1 MKELFRMLKG
11 FYNENKRLVIIS
23 VIFQVIYSIFETIV
37 IPYILAGT
45 FNNIK
50 NAKDFKYNIIKLV
63 GCWIVIKIV
72 GAISLYYHNQ
82 IEPQI
87 AKYIVVT
94 IINSIFDKYEKENH
108 ITNISVLIDKIHMI
122 KTNLHDF
129 SFIIF
134 TIFIPSIITLIFSC
148 ISIFRINKQLGLVIF
163 ACILAQ
169 YFIFTRGLNECVKTT
184 YQECKNRDGM
194 YDYIED
200 LFTNINT
207 IQSTTNGFDSEMKK
221 IDTLTTN
228 YRNSEM
234 RTVKCILTKQYIG
247 SGSSIAIFSIIL
259 YTVYNLY
266 KTEKLST
273 DDATTVILLII
284 GLFDNMSNMS
294 YYMPEFTHRVGI
306 LLSNE
311 DFLKTL
317 ILSKYDDRVN
327 LSTLN
332 DYTIKFN
339 NVSFLYP
346 NTTKN
351 ILNNLQLE
359 IPKNQIISIYGNSG
373 AGKTTFIKLIFGIEN
388 PTQGTITI
396 GNKNI
401 KEYEI
406 KDTRKYIALIDQNTS
421 NLFNRS
427 IFDNIIYGNDVSD
440 VNKLKLKEEIKNTF
454 SKFNLYG
461 IFKSLDKDKPMWS
474 FLDQTVGKLGN
485 KLSGGQKKIIHL
497 LRISLND
504 VAKIVI
510 LDEPSNGLDENTR
523 NNIIEYIKSMKDK
536 GKTVLIIT
544 HDPYFK
550 GISDKVLQFST
561 EENPKYI

>member
-1 MKELFRMLKG
+1 
-11 FYNENKRLVIIS
+11 
-23 VIFQVIYSIFETIV
+23 
-37 IPYILAGT
+37 
-45 FNNIK
+45 
-50 NAKDFKYNIIKLV
+50 
-63 GCWIVIKIV
+63 
-72 GAISLYYHNQ
+72 
-82 IEPQI
+82 
-87 AKYIVVT
+87 
-94 IINSIFDKYEKENH
+94 
-108 ITNISVLIDKIHMI
+108 MI

-427 IFDNIIYGNDVSD
+427 IFDNIIYGNDVSG

-536 GKTVLIIT
+536 GQTVLIIT

>member
-1 MKELFRMLKG
+1 
-11 FYNENKRLVIIS
+11 
-23 VIFQVIYSIFETIV
+23 
-37 IPYILAGT
+37 
-45 FNNIK
+45 
-50 NAKDFKYNIIKLV
+50 
-63 GCWIVIKIV
+63 
-72 GAISLYYHNQ
+72 
-82 IEPQI
+82 
-87 AKYIVVT
+87 
-94 IINSIFDKYEKENH
+94 
-108 ITNISVLIDKIHMI
+108 
-122 KTNLHDF
+122 
-129 SFIIF
+129 
-134 TIFIPSIITLIFSC
+134 
-148 ISIFRINKQLGLVIF
+148 
-163 ACILAQ
+163 
-169 YFIFTRGLNECVKTT
+169 
-184 YQECKNRDGM
+184 
-194 YDYIED
+194 
-200 LFTNINT
+200 
-207 IQSTTNGFDSEMKK
+207 
-221 IDTLTTN
+221 
-228 YRNSEM
+228 
-234 RTVKCILTKQYIG
+234 
-247 SGSSIAIFSIIL
+247 
-259 YTVYNLY
+259 
-266 KTEKLST
+266 
-273 DDATTVILLII
+273 
-284 GLFDNMSNMS
+284 MSNMS

>member
-317 ILSKYDDRVN
+317 I
-327 LSTLN
+327 
-332 DYTIKFN
+332 F
-339 NVSFLYP
+339 
-346 NTTKN
+346 
-351 ILNNLQLE
+351 
-359 IPKNQIISIYGNSG
+359 
-373 AGKTTFIKLIFGIEN
+373 
-388 PTQGTITI
+388 
-396 GNKNI
+396 
-401 KEYEI
+401 
-406 KDTRKYIALIDQNTS
+406 
-421 NLFNRS
+421 LFN
-427 IFDNIIYGNDVSD
+427 
-440 VNKLKLKEEIKNTF
+440 T
-454 SKFNLYG
+454 
-461 IFKSLDKDKPMWS
+461 
-474 FLDQTVGKLGN
+474 
-485 KLSGGQKKIIHL
+485 HL
-497 LRISLND
+497 
-504 VAKIVI
+504 V
-510 LDEPSNGLDENTR
+510 
-523 NNIIEYIKSMKDK
+523 
-536 GKTVLIIT
+536 
-544 HDPYFK
+544 
-550 GISDKVLQFST
+550 
-561 EENPKYI
+561 